1 MINLNQEYTTQ
12 QLALE
17 LNIAYNTLRNYREAY
32 ENYLQTFY
40 DYKKFINPKDGR
52 SIIYIF
58 YHQKQPFLLYREYKK
73 QETKRKNLE
82 NPKKYC
88 KRKTERI
95 RPISVSAGQ
104 NKIRNLL
111 YWNNVPFKQ
120 EYTIT
125 INNKIHQFDFALF
138 NEKGIFCFIEFDGEQ
153 HFISIEEFGGE
164 KGLLERQKLDK
175 IKDDWCR
182 ENNYKLIRISY
193 KEIDTLTFRDI
204 NNFIYGIKSHKQK

>member
-1 MINLNQEYTTQ
+1 MIILNQEYTTQ

-17 LNIAYNTLRNYREAY
+17 LRITYETFRNYRELY
-32 ENYLQTFY
+32 ENYLQAFY

-58 YHQKQPFLLYREYKK
+58 YNQKQPFLFYKEYKK

-82 NPKKYC
+82 NPKKYY
-88 KRKTERI
+88 KKKTERV
-95 RPISVSAGQ
+95 RPISTSVGQ

-111 YWNNVPFKQ
+111 YWNNIPFKQ

-125 INNKIHQFDFALF
+125 IHNKLHRFDFALF
-138 NEKGIFCFIEFDGEQ
+138 DEKGIFCFIEFDGEQ
-153 HFISIEEFGGE
+153 HFMPIEEFGGKKE
-164 KGLLERQKLDK
+164 FIKRQELDK
-175 IKDDWCR
+175 IKSNWCK

-193 KEIDTLTFRDI
+193 KEIGNLTFKNI
-204 NNFIYGIKSHKQK
+204 YNLIYGIKVK